1 MLQLLLPLLIH
12 TCCLKLPGLLLLLL
26 SLVVLQLQLL
36 LLLKQRQIEISEL
49 FHTCNSEQSL
59 TRIESPELSDLISLH
74 KHKMLGNHY
83 TQLSKQ
89 TIQH

>member
-36 LLLKQRQIEISEL
+36 LLLKQRQNRNLRTVSHL
-49 FHTCNSEQSL
+49 
-59 TRIESPELSDLISLH
+59 
-74 KHKMLGNHY
+74 
-83 TQLSKQ
+83 QLRAKSYQ
-89 TIQH
+89 N